1 MQEQETIGAEIEQL
15 LRTAG
20 LSLVE
25 FSVGK
30 RGNSVSAKAVVY
42 SPEGTGTDECSAA
55 HRLIYPR
62 LQLHYGVEDPYLE
75 VSSPGIDRIIHSPRE
90 YSVFAGKGVKI
101 LPANE
106 TEWIRGRIVSAT
118 ETELVLETNKGKEVF
133 DLSAV
138 AKARLDST
146 QEGD

>member
-1 MQEQETIGAEIEQL
+1 MQEQESIGAEIEKL
-15 LRTAG
+15 LSGSG

-25 FSVGK
+25 FSLNR
-30 RGNSVSAKAVVY
+30 RGNSVRARAVVY
-42 SPEGTGTDECSAA
+42 SPSGTGTDECSRA

-62 LQLHYGVEDPYLE
+62 LQVLCAAEDPYLE
-75 VSSPGIDRIIHSPRE
+75 VSSPGIDRTLRSPRE
-90 YSVFAGKGVKI
+90 YGVFVGKGVRI
-101 LPANE
+101 LLVNE
-106 TEWIRGRIVSAT
+106 SEWICGRILASTDRDLTLAT
-118 ETELVLETNKGKEVF
+118 EAGTEVF